1 MSADLDDLKAR
12 AMELLQQG
20 ALLPA
25 VKAYAEA
32 LDLDSRDPEA
42 LHWLGVAAHQLGDSE
57 RAVASIG
64 ESLEIDPDQS
74 NAHNNLGNVH
84 SECGRFDAA
93 AACYRRALELRPD
106 YLLALQNLGK
116 ALCVLEE
123 YEEAEPWL
131 RRALALEP
139 GDASIQVAL
148 GSACLAQGRS
158 DAAVT
163 AYRAAIDANPQHAAA
178 YLKLGS
184 LLRKLDR
191 LDEAAAVYDGWLAFE
206 PENALARHYRAA
218 CAGEAPPAR
227 ASDSYVRA
235 EFDGFAESFD
245 ESLER
250 LDYRAP
256 RLLGEALRARVGP
269 DARLDILDLG
279 CGTGLCAEQLRG
291 QAARLDG
298 VDLSPGMLER
308 ARERGS
314 YDRLFEAELI
324 AHLESCG
331 GAYDALVSADT
342 LVYIGDLAPV
352 FTGARAVLRP
362 GGWLLFTVERLEAG
376 EGEGYRLGKSGRY
389 AHAED
394 YLAGRLA
401 AAGLA
406 LNEVTPSVLRTEGGL
421 SVQGLLVAARRPA

>member
-1 MSADLDDLKAR
+1 MSSDLEDLKAR
-12 AMELLQQG
+12 AMELHQQG

-32 LDLDSRDPEA
+32 LELDPRDPEA

-64 ESLEIDPDQS
+64 ESLEVDPEQP

-84 SECGRFDAA
+84 SECGRFDSAV
-93 AACYRRALELRPD
+93 ACYRRSLELRPD

-116 ALCVLEE
+116 ALCVLEQ
-123 YEEAEPWL
+123 YAEAESPL
-131 RRALALEP
+131 RRAVALEP
-139 GDASIQVAL
+139 GDASSQLYL
-148 GSACLAQGRS
+148 GSACLAQGRR
-158 DAAVT
+158 DAALT
-163 AYRAAIDANPQHAAA
+163 AYRAAIAADRQHAVA
-178 YLKLGS
+178 YRKLGA
-184 LLRKLDR
+184 LLRKMDR
-191 LDEAAAVYDGWLAFE
+191 LDEALLVYDGWLAFE
-206 PENALARHYRAA
+206 PENGLARHYRAA

-245 ESLER
+245 ERLER

-256 RLLGEALRARVGP
+256 ELLGEALRTRVGP
-269 DARLDILDLG
+269 NARLDVLDLG
-279 CGTGLCAEQLRG
+279 CGTGLCAEPLRG

-298 VDLSPGMLER
+298 VDLSSGMLER

-314 YDRLFEAELI
+314 YDQLFEAELI
-324 AHLESCG
+324 SHLESCG
-331 GAYDALVSADT
+331 DAYDALVSADT

-352 FTGARAVLRP
+352 FAGARRVLRP
-362 GGWLLFTVERLEAG
+362 GGWLLFTVERLET
-376 EGEGYRLGKSGRY
+376 GEGYQLRKSGRY

-394 YLAGRLA
+394 YLAQGLVS
-401 AAGLA
+401 AGL
-406 LNEVTPSVLRTEGGL
+406 LPDEVTPSMLRSEGGL